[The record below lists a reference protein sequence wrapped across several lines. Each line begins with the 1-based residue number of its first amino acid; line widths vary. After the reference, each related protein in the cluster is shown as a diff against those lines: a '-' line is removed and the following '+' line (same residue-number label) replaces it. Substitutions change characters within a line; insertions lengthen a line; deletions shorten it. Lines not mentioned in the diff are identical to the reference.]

1 MSKYI
6 FYNHQTLTDT
16 IDINIY
22 NSYYS
27 FVQNIF
33 LGGIP
38 MISENKL
45 KLGLDINRIH
55 HIISR
60 KMDATVISSIDDNL
74 TVSQAYVIDFIYMEG
89 KEKDIFQKD
98 LEKEFDLKRSSVSL
112 LLNNMEKSDLIQRVP
127 VAEDARLKKIILTE
141 KAMILNKN
149 ISMAINSVENKLS
162 ENITLEEINVF
173 YRVLDKIRNNL
184 E

>member
-45 KLGLDINRIH
+45 
-55 HIISR
+55 
-60 KMDATVISSIDDNL
+60 
-74 TVSQAYVIDFIYMEG
+74 
-89 KEKDIFQKD
+89 
-98 LEKEFDLKRSSVSL
+98 
-112 LLNNMEKSDLIQRVP
+112 EKSDLIQRVP

-141 KAMILNKN
+141 KAMILNEN